1 MVNLQPVIVRAII
14 EMLGAP
20 KDYIESTMKKY
31 VEKLESEGM
40 KIKKK
45 DLSQAQPQGQLFSCF
60 AELTIEFPRMES
72 VVAFCFDSMPS
83 SIEIIDPD
91 VMQFKSFDFSNTLND
106 LLARLHEVEMLLK
119 NANGKIELLDR
130 NALELLRNFV
140 SYVVKDR
147 PMVPEEIC
155 PAVGV
160 DVKELKPF
168 LDKMVEENRLSSKA
182 GVYFIE
188 ASKKA

>member
-1 MVNLQPVIVRAII
+1 MANPQPVVVRAII

-20 KDYIESTMKKY
+20 KEYIESTMKKY
-31 VEKLESEGM
+31 VEKLEQEGVR
-40 KIKKK
+40 IKKK
-45 DLSQAQPQGQLFSCF
+45 DLSEAQQQGQLFSCF

-91 VMQFKSFDFSNTLND
+91 VMEFKSFDFSNALND

-119 NANGKIELLDR
+119 NTNGKVELLDR
-130 NALELLRNFV
+130 NALELLRNFI

-147 PMVPEEIC
+147 SMAPEEIS

-160 DVKELKPF
+160 AVKELKPF
-168 LDKMVEENRLSSKA
+168 LDKMVEENRLSSKD
-182 GVYFIE
+182 GLYFVE
-188 ASKKA
+188 ASGNL